1 MAHFAKIDENNIV
14 QEIVVV
20 HNNVLLDDNN
30 NETEQQGIDFCKS
43 LYGQNT
49 NWVQTSYNG
58 NFRKQ
63 FATIDGKY
71 DSTKNK
77 FIKPQPYVSWILN
90 SNDDWE
96 APTAYPTDGNHYFWN
111 ESTLTWDIWTI

>member
-20 HNNVLLDDNN
+20 NNNVIIDDQN
-30 NETEQQGIDFCKS
+30 NESEQIGINFCKS

-49 NWVQTSYNG
+49 NWIQASYNS

-63 FATIDGKY
+63 FPNIGYKY
-71 DSTKNK
+71 DSSKNK
-77 FIKPQPYVSWILN
+77 FIAPQPYPSWNLD
-90 SNDDWE
+90 SDDDWQP
-96 APTAYPTDGNHYFWN
+96 PTPYPDDGSVYIWN
-111 ESTLTWDIWTI
+111 ESTTQWDLS